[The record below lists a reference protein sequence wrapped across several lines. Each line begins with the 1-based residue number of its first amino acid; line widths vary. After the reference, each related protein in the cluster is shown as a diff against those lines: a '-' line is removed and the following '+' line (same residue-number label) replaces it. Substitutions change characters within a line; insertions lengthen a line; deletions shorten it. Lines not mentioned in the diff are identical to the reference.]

1 VSEGLLLL
9 VVGALLLGGVL
20 IAFASS
26 RAGVPALV
34 GFLGLGMLLGSEG
47 IGGIAFDDAHLARTV
62 GVAALA
68 VILFE
73 GGLTTSWS
81 DVRGVLLPAGMLA
94 TVGVV
99 VTAGV
104 TGAAAYLLFDLSLTA
119 SFLLGAIVAS
129 TDAAAVFLTLRTS
142 SVRRRLAGL
151 LEVESGTNDPV
162 AVALT
167 LGLIGMLTAPDEG
180 VVDLLLFLARQ
191 LAIGAAVGLAL
202 GWAASWAVRRAT
214 TSMAPFAAVAS
225 LAGAA
230 LSFGA
235 ADVLGGSGFLAIYLV
250 GLCLGNTPNHFRGT
264 LRSFHEGLA
273 YLAQVSLF
281 VVLGLLVFPS
291 DLPPVALS
299 GVALAAVLILV
310 ARPLGVLL
318 SLAGQRFK
326 AREVAFVSWAGLRG
340 AVPIVLATFAA
351 TEGLSQRGTI
361 FNAVFFVVL
370 VSAFVQ
376 GTTLEPLARRLG
388 LTTERPALSRPP
400 IEVGAVQG
408 ADLIEYEVREGHA
421 VAGRRVRELGLP
433 RAALVAVIVREEQ
446 AVPPRG
452 STRVEAGDRLYVLLR
467 NENRKEMES
476 LMRAWEEGP
485 LPGPADG
492 AAPDADGSGADPVEV
507 VGGEGLPQRQA
518 DLPEPPPEGR

>member
-1 VSEGLLLL
+1 
-9 VVGALLLGGVL
+9 VGGLLLGGVL
-20 IAFASS
+20 VAFASS

-62 GVAALA
+62 GVIALA

-73 GGLTTSWS
+73 GGLTTAWA
-81 DVRGVLLPAGMLA
+81 DVRGVLAPAGMLA
-94 TVGVV
+94 TVGVA

-104 TGAAAYLLFDLSLTA
+104 TGGAAYLLFDLSFTA
-119 SFLLGAIVAS
+119 ALLLGAIVAS
-129 TDAAAVFLTLRTS
+129 TDAAAVFLTLRAS

-151 LEVESGTNDPV
+151 LEVESGTNDPM

-167 LGLIGMLTAPDEG
+167 LGLIGMLTHPDDG
-180 VVDLLLFLARQ
+180 VADLLLFLARQ

-202 GWAASWAVRRAT
+202 GWAAAWGVRRAP

-225 LAGAA
+225 LAVAA

-250 GLCLGNTPNHFRGT
+250 GLFLGNTPNHFRGT
-264 LRSFHEGLA
+264 LRSFHEGFA
-273 YLAQVSLF
+273 YLAQVTLF

-299 GVALAAVLILV
+299 GLALAGVLIVV
-310 ARPLGVLL
+310 ARPLAVLI
-318 SLAGQRFK
+318 SLAGQRFEG
-326 AREVAFVSWAGLRG
+326 RELVFLGWAGLRG

-370 VSAFVQ
+370 VSALVQ
-376 GTTLEPLARRLG
+376 GLTLEPLARRLG

-408 ADLIEYEVREGHA
+408 ADLVEFVVRPEHA
-421 VAGRRVRELGLP
+421 VAGAHVRELGLP
-433 RAALVAVIVREEQ
+433 RTALVAVIVRDEQ
-446 AVPPRG
+446 ALPPRG
-452 STRVEAGDRLYVLLR
+452 STVVEAGDRLYVLLR
-467 NENRKEMES
+467 DETRKEMEA
-476 LMRAWEEGP
+476 LMDAWESGP
-485 LPGPADG
+485 
-492 AAPDADGSGADPVEV
+492 
-507 VGGEGLPQRQA
+507 
-518 DLPEPPPEGR
+518 LPEPPADG

>member
-9 VVGALLLGGVL
+9 VVGGLLLGGVAV
-20 IAFASS
+20 AFAST

-47 IGGIAFDDAHLARTV
+47 PGGLAFHDPHLARTV
-62 GVAALA
+62 SVTALA

-73 GGLTTSWS
+73 GGLTTSWH
-81 DVRGVLLPAGMLA
+81 DVRGLLAPAGMLA
-94 TVGVV
+94 TIGVA

-104 TGAAAYLLFDLSLTA
+104 TGVAAYLLFDLSFTA
-119 SFLLGAIVAS
+119 SLLLGAIVAS
-129 TDAAAVFLTLRTS
+129 TDAAAVFLTLRAS

-151 LEVESGTNDPV
+151 LEVESGTNDPM

-167 LGLIGMLTAPDEG
+167 IGLIGMITAPDDG
-180 VVDLLLFLARQ
+180 VADLLLFLLRQ
-191 LAIGAAVGLAL
+191 LGIGAAVGLAL
-202 GWAASWAVRRAT
+202 GWAAGVAVRRAPT
-214 TSMAPFAAVAS
+214 EMAPFASVAS
-225 LAGAA
+225 LGVAA

-250 GLCLGNTPNHFRGT
+250 GLRLGNTPNHFRGT

-281 VVLGLLVFPS
+281 VVLGLLIYPS
-291 DLPPVALS
+291 DLLPVALS
-299 GVALAAVLILV
+299 GLALAAVLILV
-310 ARPLGVLL
+310 ARPLAVLV
-318 SLAGQRFK
+318 SLVGQRFD
-326 AREVAFVSWAGLRG
+326 ARELALVSWAGLRG
-340 AVPIVLATFAA
+340 AVPIVLATFVA
-351 TEGLSQRGTI
+351 TEGLSQRGTV

-370 VSAFVQ
+370 VSALVQ
-376 GTTLEPLARRLG
+376 GPTLEPVARRLG

-408 ADLIEYEVREGHA
+408 ADLFEYVVREGHA
-421 VAGRRVRELGLP
+421 VAGRPVRELGLP
-433 RAALVAVIVREEQ
+433 RTALVAVIVRDEQ

-452 STRVEAGDRLYVLLR
+452 STVVEAGDRLYVLLR
-467 NENRKEMES
+467 AEIAREMEE

-485 LPGPADG
+485 MPGG
-492 AAPDADGSGADPVEV
+492 AE
-507 VGGEGLPQRQA
+507 
-518 DLPEPPPEGR
+518 

>member
-1 VSEGLLLL
+1 VTEGLLLL
-9 VVGALLLGGVL
+9 VVGGLLLGGVL
-20 IAFASS
+20 VAFASN

-47 IGGIAFDDAHLARTV
+47 VGGIEFDDPHLARAV

-73 GGLTTSWS
+73 GGLTTSWH
-81 DVRGVLLPAGMLA
+81 DVRGVLAPAAMLA
-94 TVGVV
+94 TVGVA

-119 SFLLGAIVAS
+119 AFLLGAIVAS
-129 TDAAAVFLTLRTS
+129 TDAAAVFLTLRAS
-142 SVRRRLAGL
+142 SLRRRLAGL
-151 LEVESGTNDPV
+151 LEVESGTNDPM

-167 LGLIGMLTAPDEG
+167 LGLIAMITAPDQG
-180 VVDLLLFLARQ
+180 VAELLVFLARQ
-191 LAIGAAVGLAL
+191 LAIGAAVGVAL
-202 GWAASWAVRRAT
+202 GLGAAWLVRRAP

-225 LAGAA
+225 LGLAA

-250 GLCLGNTPNHFRGT
+250 GLRLGNTPNHFRGT

-273 YLAQVSLF
+273 YLSQVALF

-299 GVALAAVLILV
+299 GLALAGVLILL
-310 ARPLGVLL
+310 ARPLAVGL
-318 SLAGQRFK
+318 SLIGQRFE
-326 AREVAFVSWAGLRG
+326 ARELALVSWAGLRG
-340 AVPIVLATFAA
+340 AVPIVLATFVA
-351 TEGLSQRGTI
+351 TEGLSERDTI

-370 VSAFVQ
+370 VSALVQ
-376 GTTLEPLARRLG
+376 GATLEPLAARLG
-388 LTTERPALSRPP
+388 LTSERPALSRPP

-408 ADLIEYEVREGHA
+408 ADLVEYQVREGHA

-433 RAALVAVIVREEQ
+433 RSALVAVIVREEQ

-467 NENRKEMES
+467 DETRREMES

-485 LPGPADG
+485 MPEPA
-492 AAPDADGSGADPVEV
+492 GSGDDAVEV
-507 VGGEGLPQRQA
+507 VGGEDLPQGEA
-518 DLPEPPPEGR
+518 DRSELPPQGR